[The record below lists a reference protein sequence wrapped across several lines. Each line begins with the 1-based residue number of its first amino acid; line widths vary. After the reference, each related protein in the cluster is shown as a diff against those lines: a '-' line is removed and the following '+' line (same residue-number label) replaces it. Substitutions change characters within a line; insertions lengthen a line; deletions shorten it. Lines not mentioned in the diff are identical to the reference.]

1 MMIKKIIKFNPTKD
15 TLVAFLSGAIV
26 IILSL
31 LMNVFKGENV
41 FNDLVTVFLRD
52 ILIIFIVGFCFV
64 LYYVLIKKKD
74 KLEDIGVTNKKLTLS
89 LILNLLFGLGLL
101 LMFIKKNN
109 KEIVINYGTYC
120 AIVYIFVAGIFEM
133 LFIYGFLRS
142 YFEKAFGII
151 PSVVLTS
158 IFYSLHHVGFQPEFK
173 KLFFVGIMYTSIIY
187 ITKNIFIIFPMFW
200 GVGATWDVLINSS
213 AGNNLTNTFSLIV
226 ALGILT
232 FMVLYGIWIKDKL
245 NKEKSI
251 CERL

>member
-1 MMIKKIIKFNPTKD
+1 MIKKIIKFNPTKD

-52 ILIIFIVGFCFV
+52 ILVIFIVGFCFV

-187 ITKNIFIIFPMFW
+187 ITKNIFVIFPMFW